1 MAWGL
6 MWSRRGRVKAI
17 RAALEPARLCQH
29 LRLQRVCR
37 DWEVAGRP
45 IGGGGRAQWLAP
57 PTRTL
62 RPDIARDDRPR
73 ARDGGARDAGDL
85 GGVSGK
91 FSVIIKN

>member
-1 MAWGL
+1 V
-6 MWSRRGRVKAI
+6 R
-17 RAALEPARLCQH
+17 H
-29 LRLQRVCR
+29 LSQQGFVSTYGFSVSAVR
-37 DWEVAGRP
+37 DWEVASRP